1 MTAEERQT
9 LIAKYA
15 AAYDEVVSSL
25 EGLSAEALTAHPLPG
40 KWSAAEIVH
49 HLADSEMTSAIRL
62 RRLLVEDHPVIYGY
76 DQEAFATKLGYNE
89 REISQSLEAFRT
101 ARSSTVPILERMTED
116 DWEREGWH
124 SESGKYSTSDWLHI
138 YAAHAHGHADQI
150 KRLREALQIK

>member
-1 MTAEERQT
+1 MTAEERKT

-49 HLADSEMTSAIRL
+49 HLADSEMTSAIRI

-76 DQEAFATKLGYNE
+76 DQDAFATKLGYNE
-89 REISQSLEAFRT
+89 REIRESLEAFRA
-101 ARSSTVPILERMTED
+101 ARTSTVPILERMTED
-116 DWEREGWH
+116 DWKREGWH
-124 SESGKYSTSDWLHI
+124 SESGKYSTTDWLRS
-138 YAAHAHGHADQI
+138 YAAHAHVHAEQI
-150 KRLREALQIK
+150 RRLREALQK

>member
-1 MTAEERQT
+1 MTAEERNT

-49 HLADSEMTSAIRL
+49 HLADSEMTSAIRI

-76 DQEAFATKLGYNE
+76 DQEAFADAT
-89 REISQSLEAFRT
+89 
-101 ARSSTVPILERMTED
+101 
-116 DWEREGWH
+116 
-124 SESGKYSTSDWLHI
+124 
-138 YAAHAHGHADQI
+138 
-150 KRLREALQIK
+150 RL

>member
-1 MTAEERQT
+1 MNVEERKT

-49 HLADSEMTSAIRL
+49 HLADSEMTSAIRI

-76 DQEAFATKLGYNE
+76 DQDAFATKLGYNE
-89 REISQSLEAFRT
+89 REISQSLEAFRA
-101 ARSSTVPILERMTED
+101 ARSSTVPLLERMTED

-124 SESGKYSTSDWLHI
+124 SEHGKYSTADWLRS
-138 YAAHAHGHADQI
+138 YAAHAHDHAEQI
-150 KRLREALQIK
+150 RRLREVLQK

>member
-1 MTAEERQT
+1 MTAEERKT

-15 AAYDEVVSSL
+15 AAYDEVVGSL

-138 YAAHAHGHADQI
+138 YAAPAHGHADQI